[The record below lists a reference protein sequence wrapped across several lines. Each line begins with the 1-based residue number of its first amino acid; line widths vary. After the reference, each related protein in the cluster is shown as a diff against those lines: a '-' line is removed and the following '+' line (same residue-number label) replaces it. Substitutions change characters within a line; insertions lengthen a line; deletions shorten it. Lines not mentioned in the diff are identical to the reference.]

1 VSSKGTD
8 QDLRVSRVAKAIRD
22 IIATAVVRG
31 LRDVP
36 RGPVTVTRVDVT
48 RDFKAAKVYV
58 SIFINDSATEREEDE
73 TISRIL
79 HAFRNSSREL
89 VTLVNK
95 QLRLKHVPVFEFVH
109 DTGLEKMARMTD
121 ILDGIR
127 PPTARKSVD
136 TGVDMAS
143 SDDDDDV
150 KGDDRGD
157 A

>member
-1 VSSKGTD
+1 LSSKGTD

-48 RDFKAAKVYV
+48 RDFKSAKVYV
-58 SIFINDSATEREEDE
+58 SIFIGDNMSERQADEFIDKVLSAFEKST
-73 TISRIL
+73 
-79 HAFRNSSREL
+79 REL
-89 VTLVNK
+89 VGLVNK

-121 ILDGIR
+121 ILDTIR
-127 PPTARKSVD
+127 PVKSD
-136 TGVDMAS
+136 AAKTSAS
-143 SDDDDDV
+143 VAEDEE
-150 KGDDRGD
+150 
-157 A
+157 

>member
-1 VSSKGTD
+1 MNSKGSD

-22 IIATAVVRG
+22 IIANAVTRG

-58 SIFINDSATEREEDE
+58 SVFIPDGASDAKAEEMIE
-73 TISRIL
+73 KIL
-79 HAFRNSSREL
+79 NAFKSGSREL
-89 VTLVNK
+89 RELVNK
-95 QLRLKHVPVFEFVH
+95 QLRLKHTPNFEFVH

-127 PPTARKSVD
+127 PPAPAKLKV
-136 TGVDMAS
+136 VKN
-143 SDDDDDV
+143 DV
-150 KGDDRGD
+150 EDNAGDDE
-157 A
+157 

>member
-1 VSSKGTD
+1 MSSKGTD

-48 RDFKAAKVYV
+48 RDFKSAKVYV
-58 SIFINDSATEREEDE
+58 SIFINDSATEREEEE

-79 HAFRNSSREL
+79 HAFKNSSREL

-109 DTGLEKMARMTD
+109 DTGLEKMARLTD

-127 PPTARKSVD
+127 PAPPKKSDADV
-136 TGVDMAS
+136 AS
-143 SDDDDDV
+143 SEDDSDEDES
-150 KGDDRGD
+150 
-157 A
+157 

>member
-1 VSSKGTD
+1 MSSKGTD

-48 RDFKAAKVYV
+48 RDFKTAKVYV
-58 SIFINDSATEREEDE
+58 SIFINESATEREADE

-79 HAFRNSSREL
+79 HAFKNSSREL
-89 VTLVNK
+89 VSLVNK

-109 DTGLEKMARMTD
+109 DTGLEKMARMTE

-127 PPTARKSVD
+127 PAPVKKSE
-136 TGVDMAS
+136 AEE
-143 SDDDDDV
+143 
-150 KGDDRGD
+150 
-157 A
+157 

>member
-1 VSSKGTD
+1 LVLNSKGTD

-22 IIATAVVRG
+22 IIANAVIRG

-58 SIFINDSATEREEDE
+58 SIFIPDGASERQADE
-73 TISRIL
+73 LVEKIL
-79 HAFRNSSREL
+79 AAFKSGSREL
-89 VTLVNK
+89 SGLVNK
-95 QLRLKHVPVFEFVH
+95 QMRLKHIPVFEFIH

-127 PPTARKSVD
+127 ATPETTNLKIVKSDVE
-136 TGVDMAS
+136 
-143 SDDDDDV
+143 DDE
-150 KGDDRGD
+150 
-157 A
+157 